1 MGYLI
6 IPLII
11 FTIFIVYYST
21 ASKYII
27 LSHYRVLYY
36 VPTGRAIGII
46 INRNGKT
53 EFYYYINDLKDRLKY
68 MNVAAAERYFITL
81 KRLAA
86 DTGVGFEDFEEY
98 FSPNFIVSEITPYC
112 TYQSYTVAR
121 ELLKG
126 YQSKVLKLQELT
138 KTVVIDD
145 KF

>member
-1 MGYLI
+1 MIFLI
-6 IPLII
+6 TILLIFAI
-11 FTIFIVYYST
+11 IITYYQFVE
-21 ASKYII
+21 KYIKT
-27 LSHYRVLYY
+27 SRYRVVYY

-112 TYQSYTVAR
+112 TYQPYTVAR